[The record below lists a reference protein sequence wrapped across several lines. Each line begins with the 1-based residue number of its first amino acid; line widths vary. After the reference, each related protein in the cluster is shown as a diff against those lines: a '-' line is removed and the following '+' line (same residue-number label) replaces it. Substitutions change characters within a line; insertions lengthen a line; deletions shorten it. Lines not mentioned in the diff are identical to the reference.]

1 MGSTGLSKAQQQ
13 QRNRHRGLVD
23 SLPPSGQPPL
33 RLLAAPLAEWPD
45 SLLLRLRERWQ
56 ISLGGFDDQDP
67 ASDAPLLLA
76 YTDPAATLDS
86 ALAGETTPD
95 IAALLEEWQR
105 VCAGM
110 LALRRRWPD
119 RALLIDPTLLDP
131 AAETRLLERLEPHGG
146 GRDRAAAGEVPMAAS
161 SEAPREVAP
170 QPQRPL
176 PAAVAFYLAQ
186 RSDLSQLFADLE
198 GNADLLGREPRLGP
212 VPPRARGLVLAEHLL
227 ADWQAERSAL
237 GQRIEQGQGELA
249 EARREAEE
257 LRARLQDCEE
267 ERELILLQLQQIQE
281 ELVRTFEEL
290 SQARERGEE
299 AGLRLGRLEQECRT
313 LFLHCHLSAGIDRS
327 QIATILQLVRENLQ
341 I

>member
-1 MGSTGLSKAQQQ
+1 M
-13 QRNRHRGLVD
+13 VD
-23 SLPPSGQPPL
+23 LPPPSGQPPL

-45 SLLLRLRERWQ
+45 SLLRRLRERWQ
-56 ISLGGFDDQDP
+56 IRLGGLDDRDP
-67 ASDAPLLLA
+67 ARDAPLLLA
-76 YTDPAATLDS
+76 YADPAATLAS
-86 ALAGETTPD
+86 ALAGEATPD
-95 IAALLEEWQR
+95 IAALLDEWQQ

-119 RALLIDPTLLDP
+119 RTLLIDPTQLDP
-131 AAETRLLERLEPHGG
+131 AAETLLLERLEPHGG
-146 GRDRAAAGEVPMAAS
+146 CRDRAAAGEAPMAAS
-161 SEAPREVAP
+161 SEAAP
-170 QPQRPL
+170 QPQPPL

-198 GNADLLGREPRLGP
+198 GNAELLGREPRLGP
-212 VPPRARGLVLAEHLL
+212 VPPRPRGLVLAEHLL
-227 ADWQAERSAL
+227 ADWQAERSRHQREIGAERSAL

-267 ERELILLQLQQIQE
+267 ERELILLQLQQVQE

-299 AGLRLGRLEQECRT
+299 AGLRLGRLEQECRS

-327 QIATILQLVRENLQ
+327 QIATILQLVRESLQ

>member
-1 MGSTGLSKAQQQ
+1 M
-13 QRNRHRGLVD
+13 VD
-23 SLPPSGQPPL
+23 SSSPSGQPPL
-33 RLLAAPLAEWPD
+33 WLLAAPLAEWPD
-45 SLLLRLRERWQ
+45 SLLRRLRERWQ
-56 ISLGGFDDQDP
+56 IRLGGLDDRDP
-67 ASDAPLLLA
+67 ARDAPLLLA
-76 YTDPAATLDS
+76 YSDPAATLAS
-86 ALAGETTPD
+86 ALAGEATPD
-95 IAALLEEWQR
+95 IAALLDEWQQ

-131 AAETRLLERLEPHGG
+131 AADIRLLERLEPHGG
-146 GRDRAAAGEVPMAAS
+146 GRDRAAADEAPMAAS
-161 SEAPREVAP
+161 SEAPSEAAP
-170 QPQRPL
+170 QPQPPL

-186 RSDLSQLFADLE
+186 RSDLSQLFTDLE
-198 GNADLLGREPRLGP
+198 GNAELLGREPRLGP
-212 VPPRARGLVLAEHLL
+212 VPPRPRGLVLAEHLL
-227 ADWQAERSAL
+227 ADWQAERSRHQREIGAERSAL

-267 ERELILLQLQQIQE
+267 ERELILLQLQQVQE

-327 QIATILQLVRENLQ
+327 QIATILQLVRESLQ